1 MGKRVALP
9 RDAVIDRMMVSING
23 SSAADPYRPGF
34 MSRERANHTI
44 DMFKAVLTNPL
55 KDEDLADSLKKN
67 VSVSTGLTY
76 YDLRAPALNLFPT
89 VTPLRNAIPRAQR
102 QYPGDSARWKAVT
115 NTVGSGFPFMGWVPE
130 GRRSGSMSYTTVNK
144 SLSYMTL
151 GEEDSL
157 TEEARFAAEGFEDE
171 DALVQLRLLL
181 KMFVKEEAAILGGN
195 NSLQL
200 GTPGTVACTASG
212 SGNTL
217 PAGTY
222 SVICVALTQEGFLN
236 ASATS
241 APVTLTINGN
251 DGYTYALSGGSS
263 MKSAATLVTVAAGQQ
278 IQAIVPW
285 VRGAVGYAWYAGTSG
300 SETFQTTTT
309 VSKVIFSTTLAAGGQ
324 AATAVTADNSTNA
337 NYAFDGLL
345 STGFNSGNNAY
356 VLALNGAGG
365 GQTLTPSGAGGVNEI
380 DTLFETM
387 WNTNLVSPTVI
398 YVNAQE
404 LRNITNKV
412 LTNSSAPLLRYNVEA
427 DESGM
432 VEYKLTA
439 AGVVSFY
446 FNPYSPDGGVRVPV
460 KIHPNLAPGTILA
473 WAERL
478 PPWYVSNNVP
488 EAAQVLTRQDY
499 YAEVWPKTTRQQ
511 YYGVYT
517 QEVLA
522 VYAPFSMGLLTDIAN
537 G

>member
-1 MGKRVALP
+1 MPKRVTLP
-9 RDAVIDRMMVSING
+9 KDAVIDRMMVSING

-44 DMFKAVLTNPL
+44 DLFKGVLTNPL
-55 KDEDLADSLKKN
+55 RDEDLADSLKKN
-67 VSVSTGLTY
+67 VSIANGLTY

-102 QYPGDSARWKAVT
+102 QYPGDAARWKAVT
-115 NTVGSGFPFMGWVPE
+115 STTGSGYPFMGWVPE
-130 GRRSGSMSYTTVNK
+130 GRRSASMSYTTVNK

-171 DALVQLRLLL
+171 DSLVQLRLLL
-181 KMFVKEEAAILGGN
+181 KMFVKEEAAILGGD

-200 GTPGTVACTASG
+200 GTPGTVAVSGAG
-212 SGNTL
+212 SGGTL
-217 PAGTY
+217 PANTY
-222 SVICVALTQEGFLN
+222 SVIVVALTQEGFLN
-236 ASATS
+236 AGPTS
-241 APVTLTINGN
+241 VPTTITITGN
-251 DGYTYALSGGSS
+251 DGQTYALSGGSS
-263 MKSAATLVTVAAGQQ
+263 AKSAGTTGAVTSGQSLT
-278 IQAIVPW
+278 AIVPW
-285 VRGAVGYAWYAGTSG
+285 VRGAVAYAWFAGAVG
-300 SETFQTTTT
+300 SETFQTITT
-309 VSKVIFSTTLAAGGQ
+309 VSKVVFSNTLASTGQ
-324 AATAVTADNSTNA
+324 AASAITADNSTNP

-345 STGFNSGNNAY
+345 STGFNAANNAY
-356 VLALNGAGG
+356 VNALNSAGG

-380 DTLFETM
+380 DTMFETM

-427 DESGM
+427 DEAGM

-473 WAERL
+473 WCERL

-511 YYGVYT
+511 YYGVYS